1 MAPKTFTISDVEK
14 HTSEKDA
21 WLIIE
26 DKVYNVTDYL
36 NEHPGGSEILMDVAG
51 QDASDMFESIG
62 HSNDARKHLE
72 KLLVG
77 DLYVSEEEKEA
88 KRLAKEKAI
97 KSRGGLDMTTVL
109 VVAIAIALAVI
120 YSNPEYK
127 AKVMAMLG
135 Q

>member
-1 MAPKTFTISDVEK
+1 M
-14 HTSEKDA
+14 
-21 WLIIE
+21 
-26 DKVYNVTDYL
+26 